1 VFSKLLVSVLPWVGG
16 RDLVGP
22 LRLLYGR
29 SFGIFLQRIGRLR
42 RMASSMRSA
51 DEAPPLP
58 VRLQIETTDVCNLK
72 CRMCSR
78 EVIDGM
84 NTGTMPLEQFKDI
97 VQEISPYYLTLNGLG
112 EPLIDKTI
120 FEKLEFVHDRGIM
133 TAMPTNGSYIR
144 GEKLEKL
151 AQNLPD
157 TLTFSIDGAGK
168 DSYEYVRVLGNFDQV
183 ITNYRAILQRRH
195 DGKTRRNTRVQ
206 VLCAL
211 QKANLRDFRPMYEL
225 KKSMPG
231 VDSFSLVPIFDY
243 DAEGHAFAGLIPTR
257 QDVLALHAEIDKAIG
272 EATDAE
278 EAEFY
283 RNWKSTSSVWLDHD
297 PDSPATIYESSCR
310 VPWYSTYIDTKGRVY
325 PCCYLINSAHV
336 MGNINEQS
344 FSEIWQGERYKE
356 FRRRLAHDR
365 KNLVGCKT
373 CPRDDE
379 WGLQQIEHFKILL

>member
-1 VFSKLLVSVLPWVGG
+1 MFSRLLLSVLPWVGG
-16 RDLVGP
+16 GDLVYP

-29 SFGIFLQRIGRLR
+29 TFGIFLQRIGRLR

-78 EVIDGM
+78 EVLDGM
-84 NTGTMPLEQFKDI
+84 NTSTMPLEQFKDI
-97 VQEISPYYLTLNGLG
+97 VKEISPYYLTLNGLG

-120 FEKLEFVHDRGIM
+120 FEKLEFVHDRGIR
-133 TAMPTNGSYIR
+133 TAMPTNGTYIR

-157 TLTFSIDGAGK
+157 KLTFSIDGAGK
-168 DSYEYVRVLGNFDQV
+168 DSFEYVRVLGNFDQV
-183 ITNYRAILQRRH
+183 ISNYRAILQRRN
-195 DGKTRRNTRVQ
+195 DGKTRRNTQVQ

-231 VDSFSLVPIFDY
+231 VDSFSLVPIYDY
-243 DAEGHAFAGLIPTR
+243 DAAGHAFAGLIPTR

-272 EATDAE
+272 EATDAK

-297 PDSPATIYESSCR
+297 PDSPATIYETSCR

-344 FSEIWQGERYKE
+344 FSEIW
-356 FRRRLAHDR
+356 
-365 KNLVGCKT
+365 
-373 CPRDDE
+373 
-379 WGLQQIEHFKILL
+379 